1 MVSPTLTS
9 HLLALCCTSPTKFHN
24 SNEEITMSFGSHV
37 GYIFKNTCHDF
48 KTLDIYYIVELAV
61 GLCQGRPSSPKLC
74 GDLVENSDKVQAEA
88 RGGWMDYTNTSTQK
102 TTISS

>member
-9 HLLALCCTSPTKFHN
+9 HLFALYCMSPTSFHH
-24 SNEEITMSFGSHV
+24 SSEEIKMSFGSHV

-48 KTLDIYYIVELAV
+48 KALDICYIVELAV
-61 GLCQGRPSSPKLC
+61 GLCQGRPSPKLC
-74 GDLVENSDKVQAEA
+74 GDVVENSDKVQAEA

-102 TTISS
+102 ITISS

>member
-74 GDLVENSDKVQAEA
+74 GDVVENSDKVQAEA